1 MDDARAHGQRAL
13 IAVVQVAALSC
24 WFSASAVAPG
34 MERDLDLGAT
44 GAVLL
49 TSSVQVGFVVGAV
62 ASAALNLADRVS
74 AAALYA
80 TSAFLAATFT
90 ALIPALATGLPET
103 LALRVLTG
111 IALAGVY
118 PVGMKLMASWSEPA
132 RRGRALGLLVGALT
146 LGSAVPQLIR
156 GLRDLPWP
164 GVLLAAS
171 AVTAAGGLTALLLV
185 RAGPN
190 LDTGRIHL
198 EPAYAVRMYRQRGPR
213 LANLGYLGHM
223 WELYALW
230 TWLPTFVLLSQRDA
244 GGSTG
249 AVVNL
254 TSFLAIGVAGVLGCW
269 LGGVASDRWGRAPAA
284 VSAMVVSGT
293 CCLLAPLFFGT
304 PVAVLGGFLL
314 VWGAAVIADSAVF
327 STALTETADQR
338 FVGTALTTQTA
349 TGFLLT
355 VVTIHMVPVLA
366 DAVGWQY
373 VFLALAIGPL
383 SGAVAMVRFGRAR
396 AAGILVSSRP

>member
-1 MDDARAHGQRAL
+1 VDATRARSQRAL

-34 MERDLDLGAT
+34 MQRDLDLGAT

-62 ASAALNLADRVS
+62 ASALLNLADRVPT
-74 AAALYA
+74 AVLYA
-80 TSAFLAATFT
+80 VSAFLAATCT
-90 ALIPALATGLPET
+90 ALIPAVATGLPET
-103 LALRVLTG
+103 LALRGLTG

-164 GVLLAAS
+164 GVLLAAA
-171 AVTAAGGLTALLLV
+171 AVTAAGGLAALLLV

-198 EPAYAVRMYRQRGPR
+198 EPAYALRMYRQRGPR

-223 WELYALW
+223 WELYAVW
-230 TWLPTFVLLSQRDA
+230 TWLPTFVLLSQREA

-269 LGGVASDRWGRAPAA
+269 LGGVASDRFGRAPAA
-284 VSAMVVSGT
+284 VTAMVVSGT
-293 CCLLAPLFFGT
+293 CCLLAPMFFGT
-304 PVAVLGGFLL
+304 PVLVLACFLF

-338 FVGTALTTQTA
+338 FVGTALTAQTA

-355 VVTIHMVPVLA
+355 VVTIHVVPLLA
-366 DAVGWQY
+366 DAVSWQY

-383 SGAVAMVRFGRAR
+383 SGAVAMARFGRAR
-396 AAGILVSSRP
+396 AEGTILQTRA

>member
-1 MDDARAHGQRAL
+1 VDDTRAHHPRVL
-13 IAVVQVAALSC
+13 IAAVQVAALSC

-34 MERDLDLGAT
+34 MQRDLDLGAT

-49 TSSVQVGFVVGAV
+49 TSSVQVGFVVGALS
-62 ASAALNLADRVS
+62 SAVLNLADRVPT
-74 AAALYA
+74 AVLYA
-80 TSAFLAATFT
+80 VSAFLAAAFT
-90 ALIPALATGLPET
+90 ALIPAVAAGLPGT
-103 LALRVLTG
+103 LMLRVLTG

-164 GVLLAAS
+164 GVLLAAA
-171 AVTAAGGLTALLLV
+171 AVTAAGGLAALLLV

-198 EPAYAVRMYRQRGPR
+198 EPAYALRMYRQRGPR

-230 TWLPTFVLLSQRDA
+230 TWLPTFVLLSQQEA

-249 AVVNL
+249 AIVNL

-269 LGGVASDRWGRAPAA
+269 LGGVASDRFGRAPAA
-284 VSAMVVSGT
+284 VTAMVVSGT
-293 CCLLAPLFFGT
+293 CCLLAPLFFGM
-304 PVAVLGGFLL
+304 PVAVLGCFLF

-338 FVGTALTTQTA
+338 FVGTALTAQTA

-355 VVTIHMVPVLA
+355 VVTIHVVPVLA

-383 SGAVAMVRFGRAR
+383 SGAVAMARFGRAR
-396 AAGILVSSRP
+396 AAGTILAAR

>member
-1 MDDARAHGQRAL
+1 MEAARARNQRAL
-13 IAVVQVAALSC
+13 IAVAQVAALSC

-34 MERDLDLGAT
+34 MQQDLDLGAT

-49 TSSVQVGFVVGAV
+49 TSSVQVGFVVGALS
-62 ASAALNLADRVS
+62 SAVLNLADRVPIGV
-74 AAALYA
+74 LYA
-80 TSAFLAATFT
+80 MSAFLAAACT
-90 ALIPALATGLPET
+90 ALIAAFATGLPET
-103 LALRVLTG
+103 LVLRVLTG
-111 IALAGVY
+111 MALAGVY

-164 GVLLAAS
+164 AVLLAAA
-171 AVTAAGGLTALLLV
+171 AVTAAGGLTALVLV
-185 RAGPN
+185 RAGPH
-190 LDTGRIHL
+190 LQTDGIHL
-198 EPAYAVRMYRQRGPR
+198 EPAYALRMFRERGPR

-230 TWLPTFVLLSQRDA
+230 TWLPTFVLLSQREA

-269 LGGVASDRWGRAPAA
+269 LGGVASDRFGRAPAA
-284 VSAMVVSGT
+284 VTAMVVSGT

-304 PVAVLGGFLL
+304 PVLLLGCFLF

-338 FVGTALTTQTA
+338 FVGTALTAQTA

-355 VVTIHMVPVLA
+355 VVTIHVVPMLA

-383 SGAVAMVRFGRAR
+383 SGAVAMARFGRAR
-396 AAGILVSSRP
+396 SAGAILPARP

>member
-1 MDDARAHGQRAL
+1 VDDPPAHRQRAL
-13 IAVVQVAALSC
+13 VAVVQVAALSC

-34 MERDLDLGAT
+34 MERDLELGAT

-62 ASAALNLADRVS
+62 ASAALNLADRVPT
-74 AAALYA
+74 AALYA

-103 LALRVLTG
+103 LAFRVLTG

-132 RRGRALGLLVGALT
+132 RRGRALGMLVGALT

-164 GVLLAAS
+164 GVLLAAA

-185 RAGPN
+185 RVGPN

-269 LGGVASDRWGRAPAA
+269 LGGVASDRFGRAPAA

-304 PVAVLGGFLL
+304 PVAVLGCFLF

-338 FVGTALTTQTA
+338 FVGTALTAQTA

-355 VVTIHMVPVLA
+355 VVTIHVVPLLA

-383 SGAVAMVRFGRAR
+383 SGAVAMARFGRAR
-396 AAGILVSSRP
+396 AAGTLVAAR

>member
-1 MDDARAHGQRAL
+1 MDNSRAHHQRVL
-13 IAVVQVAALSC
+13 IAAVQVAALSC

-34 MERDLDLGAT
+34 MQRDLDLGAT

-62 ASAALNLADRVS
+62 SSAVLNLADRVPT
-74 AAALYA
+74 AVLYA
-80 TSAFLAATFT
+80 VSAFLAATFT
-90 ALIPALATGLPET
+90 AMIPAVATGLPET
-103 LALRVLTG
+103 LALRALTG

-164 GVLLAAS
+164 GVLLAAA
-171 AVTAAGGLTALLLV
+171 AVTAAGGLAALILV

-198 EPAYAVRMYRQRGPR
+198 EPAYAIRMYRQRGPR

-223 WELYALW
+223 WELYAVW
-230 TWLPTFVLLSQRDA
+230 TWLPTFVLLSQQEA

-269 LGGVASDRWGRAPAA
+269 LGGVASDRFGRAPAA
-284 VSAMVVSGT
+284 VTAMVVSGT

-304 PVAVLGGFLL
+304 PVAVLGCFLF

-338 FVGTALTTQTA
+338 FVGTALTAQTA

-355 VVTIHMVPVLA
+355 VVTIHVVPVLA
-366 DAVGWQY
+366 DTVGSVEIAGNDNGIEAGNDPQP
-373 VFLALAIGPL
+373 VRV
-383 SGAVAMVRFGRAR
+383 SGNGNTVERR
-396 AAGILVSSRP
+396 

>member
-1 MDDARAHGQRAL
+1 VDATRARNQRVL

-34 MERDLDLGAT
+34 MQRDLDLGAT

-62 ASAALNLADRVS
+62 VSALLNLADRVPT
-74 AAALYA
+74 AVLYA
-80 TSAFLAATFT
+80 VSAFLAATCT
-90 ALIPALATGLPET
+90 ALIPAVATGLPET

-164 GVLLAAS
+164 GVLLAAA
-171 AVTAAGGLTALLLV
+171 AVTAAGGLAALLLV

-198 EPAYAVRMYRQRGPR
+198 EPAYALRMYRQRGPR

-223 WELYALW
+223 WELYAVW
-230 TWLPTFVLLSQRDA
+230 TWLPTFVLLSQREA

-269 LGGVASDRWGRAPAA
+269 LGGVASDRFGRAPAA
-284 VSAMVVSGT
+284 VTAMVVSGT
-293 CCLLAPLFFGT
+293 CCLLAPMFFGT
-304 PVAVLGGFLL
+304 PVLVLGCFLF

-327 STALTETADQR
+327 STALTETADQQ
-338 FVGTALTTQTA
+338 FVGTALTAQTA

-355 VVTIHMVPVLA
+355 VVTIHLVPMLA

-383 SGAVAMVRFGRAR
+383 SGAVAMARFGRAR
-396 AAGILVSSRP
+396 AEGAILHARP

>member
-1 MDDARAHGQRAL
+1 VDATRARNQRAL

-34 MERDLDLGAT
+34 MQQELDLGAT

-49 TSSVQVGFVVGAV
+49 TSSVQVGFVVGALS
-62 ASAALNLADRVS
+62 SAALNLADRVPT
-74 AAALYA
+74 AFLYA
-80 TSAFLAATFT
+80 MSAFLAAACT
-90 ALIPALATGLPET
+90 ALIAAFATGLPET
-103 LALRVLTG
+103 LVLRVFTG
-111 IALAGVY
+111 MALAGVY

-156 GLRDLPWP
+156 GLQDLPWP
-164 GVLLAAS
+164 GVLLAA
-171 AVTAAGGLTALLLV
+171 AGVTAAGGLTAVLLV
-185 RAGPN
+185 RPGPH
-190 LDTGRIHL
+190 LQPGGIHL
-198 EPAYAVRMYRQRGPR
+198 EPAYALRMFRERGPR

-230 TWLPTFVLLSQRDA
+230 TWLPTFVLLSQREA

-269 LGGVASDRWGRAPAA
+269 LGGVASDRFGRAPAA
-284 VSAMVVSGT
+284 VTAMVVSGT
-293 CCLLAPLFFGT
+293 CCLLAPMFFGT
-304 PVAVLGGFLL
+304 PVLVLGCFLF

-338 FVGTALTTQTA
+338 FVGTALTAQTA

-355 VVTIHMVPVLA
+355 VVTIHVVPMLA

-383 SGAVAMVRFGRAR
+383 SGAVAMARFGRAR
-396 AAGILVSSRP
+396 SAGAILHARP

>member
-1 MDDARAHGQRAL
+1 MDATRARNQRAL
-13 IAVVQVAALSC
+13 IAMVQVAALSC

-34 MERDLDLGAT
+34 MQRDLDLGAT

-49 TSSVQVGFVVGAV
+49 TSSVQVGFVIGAV
-62 ASAALNLADRVS
+62 SSAALNLADRIP
-74 AAALYA
+74 AAGLYA
-80 TSAFLAATFT
+80 ISAFLAATCT
-90 ALIPALATGLPET
+90 ALIAVIANGLTET
-103 LALRVLTG
+103 LVLRVLTG
-111 IALAGVY
+111 MALAGVY

-156 GLRDLPWP
+156 GVQDLPWP
-164 GVLLAAS
+164 GVLLAAA
-171 AVTAAGGLTALLLV
+171 AVTAAGGATALLLV
-185 RAGPN
+185 RAGPH
-190 LDTGRIHL
+190 LQTGGIHL
-198 EPAYAVRMYRQRGPR
+198 EPAYALRMFRELGPR

-230 TWLPTFVLLSQRDA
+230 TWLPTFVLFSQREA

-269 LGGVASDRWGRAPAA
+269 LGGVASDRIGRAPAA
-284 VSAMVVSGT
+284 VTAMVVSGS
-293 CCLLAPLFFGT
+293 CCLLAPMFFGT
-304 PVAVLGGFLL
+304 PVVVLGCFLF

-338 FVGTALTTQTA
+338 FVGTALTAQTA
-349 TGFLLT
+349 SGFLLT
-355 VVTIHMVPVLA
+355 VVTIHVVPVLA

-383 SGAVAMVRFGRAR
+383 SGAIAMARFGRAR
-396 AAGILVSSRP
+396 TAGTILPASP

>member
-1 MDDARAHGQRAL
+1 VDASRARNQRAL

-34 MERDLDLGAT
+34 MQRDLDLGGT

-49 TSSVQVGFVVGAV
+49 TSSVQVGFVVGAL
-62 ASAALNLADRVS
+62 ASAALNLADRLPTAV
-74 AAALYA
+74 LYA
-80 TSAFLAATFT
+80 MSAFLAATCT
-90 ALIPALATGLPET
+90 ALISAFANGLTET
-103 LALRVLTG
+103 LVLRVLTG
-111 IALAGVY
+111 AALAGVY

-146 LGSAVPQLIR
+146 VGSAVPQLIR
-156 GLRDLPWP
+156 GVQDLPWQ
-164 GVLLAAS
+164 GVLLAAA
-171 AVTAAGGLTALLLV
+171 AVTAAGGMTALLLV
-185 RAGPN
+185 RAGPH
-190 LDTGRIHL
+190 LQTGGIKL
-198 EPAYAVRMYRQRGPR
+198 EPAYALRMYRELGPR

-230 TWLPTFVLLSQRDA
+230 TWMPTFVLLSQREA

-249 AVVNL
+249 AIVNL

-269 LGGVASDRWGRAPAA
+269 LGGVASDRIGRAPAA
-284 VSAMVVSGT
+284 VTAMVVSGT
-293 CCLLAPLFFGT
+293 CCLLAPMFFGT
-304 PVAVLGGFLL
+304 PVVVLGCFLF

-338 FVGTALTTQTA
+338 FVGTALTAQTA
-349 TGFLLT
+349 SGFLLT
-355 VVTIHMVPVLA
+355 VVTIHAVPMLA

-373 VFLALAIGPL
+373 VFVALAIGPL
-383 SGAVAMVRFGRAR
+383 SGAVAMARFGRAR
-396 AAGILVSSRP
+396 AAGTILHASP

>member
-1 MDDARAHGQRAL
+1 MDQIRARNQRAL

-34 MERDLDLGAT
+34 MQRELDLGTT

-49 TSSVQVGFVVGAV
+49 TSSVQFGFVVGAV
-62 ASAALNLADRVS
+62 ASAALNLADRVPT
-74 AAALYA
+74 AGLYA
-80 TSAFLAATFT
+80 VSAFLAAACT
-90 ALIPALATGLPET
+90 ALIPAVASGLPET
-103 LALRVLTG
+103 LSLRVLTG

-164 GVLLAAS
+164 GVLLAAA
-171 AVTAAGGLTALLLV
+171 AVTAAGGLAALFLV
-185 RAGPN
+185 RPGPN
-190 LDTGRIHL
+190 LDTGRTHL
-198 EPAYAVRMYRQRGPR
+198 QPAYALRMYRQRGPR

-230 TWLPTFVLLSQRDA
+230 TWLPTFVLLSQQTG

-249 AVVNL
+249 PVVNL

-269 LGGVASDRWGRAPAA
+269 LGGVASDRFGRAPAA
-284 VSAMVVSGT
+284 VTAMVVSGT
-293 CCLLAPLFFGT
+293 CCLLSPLFFGT
-304 PVAVLGGFLL
+304 PVGVLGCFLF

-338 FVGTALTTQTA
+338 FVGTALTAQTA

-355 VVTIHMVPVLA
+355 VVTIHVVPVLA
-366 DAVGWQY
+366 DAVGWRY

-383 SGAVAMVRFGRAR
+383 SGAVAMARFGRAR
-396 AAGILVSSRP
+396 AEGTLLPARV

>member
-1 MDDARAHGQRAL
+1 M
-13 IAVVQVAALSC
+13 
-24 WFSASAVAPG
+24 
-34 MERDLDLGAT
+34 
-44 GAVLL
+44 
-49 TSSVQVGFVVGAV
+49 
-62 ASAALNLADRVS
+62 
-74 AAALYA
+74 
-80 TSAFLAATFT
+80 
-90 ALIPALATGLPET
+90 
-103 LALRVLTG
+103 LTG

-132 RRGRALGLLVGALT
+132 RRGRALGMLVGALT
-146 LGSAVPQLIR
+146 LGSAIPQLIR

-164 GVLLAAS
+164 GVLLAAA
-171 AVTAAGGLTALLLV
+171 AVTAAGGLAALLLV

-198 EPAYAVRMYRQRGPR
+198 EPAYAIRMYRQRGPR

-230 TWLPTFVLLSQRDA
+230 TWLPTFVLLSQREA

-254 TSFLAIGVAGVLGCW
+254 ISFLAIGVAGVLGCW
-269 LGGVASDRWGRAPAA
+269 LGGVASDRFGRAPAA
-284 VSAMVVSGT
+284 VTAMAVSGT
-293 CCLLAPLFFGT
+293 CCLLSPLFFQK
-304 PVAVLGGFLL
+304 PVAVLACFLF

-338 FVGTALTTQTA
+338 FVGTALTAQTA

-355 VVTIHMVPVLA
+355 VVTIHVVPSLA

-383 SGAVAMVRFGRAR
+383 SGAVAMARFGRAR
-396 AAGILVSSRP
+396 AAGTILHAR

>member
-1 MDDARAHGQRAL
+1 VDDARAHHQRAL

-34 MERDLDLGAT
+34 MQRDLDLGAT

-49 TSSVQVGFVVGAV
+49 TSSVQVGFVLGAV
-62 ASAALNLADRVS
+62 ASAVLNLADRVPT
-74 AAALYA
+74 AVLYA
-80 TSAFLAATFT
+80 ASAFLAATFT
-90 ALIPALATGLPET
+90 ALIPATATGLPET
-103 LALRVLTG
+103 LTLRMLTG

-146 LGSAVPQLIR
+146 LGSAIPQLIR

-164 GVLLAAS
+164 GVLLAAA
-171 AVTAAGGLTALLLV
+171 AVTAAGGLAALLLV

-198 EPAYAVRMYRQRGPR
+198 EPAYAIRMYRQRGPR

-230 TWLPTFVLLSQRDA
+230 TWLPTFVLLSQREA

-254 TSFLAIGVAGVLGCW
+254 VSFLAIGVAGVLGCW
-269 LGGVASDRWGRAPAA
+269 LGGVASDRFGRAPAA
-284 VSAMVVSGT
+284 VTAMVVSGT
-293 CCLLAPLFFGT
+293 CCLLSPLFFQK
-304 PVAVLGGFLL
+304 PVAVLACFLF

-338 FVGTALTTQTA
+338 FVGTALTAQTA

-355 VVTIHMVPVLA
+355 VVTIHVVPSLA

-373 VFLALAIGPL
+373 VFLALAVGPL
-383 SGAVAMVRFGRAR
+383 SGAVAMARFGRAR
-396 AAGILVSSRP
+396 AAGTILHAR

>member
-1 MDDARAHGQRAL
+1 MDQIRARNQRAL

-34 MERDLDLGAT
+34 MQRDLDLGAT

-49 TSSVQVGFVVGAV
+49 TSSVQVGFVLGAV
-62 ASAALNLADRVS
+62 ASAVLNLADRVPT
-74 AAALYA
+74 AVLYA
-80 TSAFLAATFT
+80 VSAFLAAACT

-103 LALRVLTG
+103 LAFRVLTG

-164 GVLLAAS
+164 GVLLAAA
-171 AVTAAGGLTALLLV
+171 AVTAAGGLAALLLV
-185 RAGPN
+185 RPGPN
-190 LDTGRIHL
+190 LDTGRAHL
-198 EPAYAVRMYRQRGPR
+198 EPAYAIRMYRQRGPR

-230 TWLPTFVLLSQRDA
+230 TWLPTFVLLSQREE

-249 AVVNL
+249 PVVNL

-269 LGGVASDRWGRAPAA
+269 LGGVASDRFGRAPAA
-284 VSAMVVSGT
+284 VTAMVVSGT
-293 CCLLAPLFFGT
+293 CCLLSPLFFGT
-304 PVAVLGGFLL
+304 HVGVLGCFLF

-338 FVGTALTTQTA
+338 FVGTALTAQTA

-355 VVTIHMVPVLA
+355 VVTIHVVPELA
-366 DAVGWQY
+366 DVVGWQY

-383 SGAVAMVRFGRAR
+383 SGAVAMARFGRAR
-396 AAGILVSSRP
+396 AGGTILQARA

>member
-1 MDDARAHGQRAL
+1 MAATQARKQRAL

-24 WFSASAVAPG
+24 WFSASAVAPA
-34 MERDLDLGAT
+34 MQRDLDLGST

-62 ASAALNLADRVS
+62 SSAALNLADRVPI
-74 AAALYA
+74 AVLYA
-80 TSAFLAATFT
+80 LSAFLAATCT
-90 ALIPALATGLPET
+90 LLISAFATGLPET
-103 LALRVLTG
+103 LALRLLTG
-111 IALAGVY
+111 VALAGVY

-156 GLRDLPWP
+156 GLQDLPWP
-164 GVLLAAS
+164 GVLLAAA
-171 AVTAAGGLTALLLV
+171 AVTAAGGMTALLLV
-185 RAGPN
+185 RAGPH
-190 LDTGRIHL
+190 LQTGGTHL
-198 EPAYAVRMYRQRGPR
+198 EPAYALRMFRERGPR
-213 LANLGYLGHM
+213 LANHGYLGPM

-269 LGGVASDRWGRAPAA
+269 LGGVASDRFGRAPAA
-284 VSAMVVSGT
+284 VTAMVVSGT
-293 CCLLAPLFFGT
+293 CCLLAPVFFGS
-304 PVAVLGGFLL
+304 PVLVLGCFLF

-338 FVGTALTTQTA
+338 FVGTALTAQTA

-355 VVTIHMVPVLA
+355 VVTIHAVPRLA

-383 SGAVAMVRFGRAR
+383 SGAFAMARFGRAR
-396 AAGILVSSRP
+396 AAGTILPAHP